1 MRFKQ
6 DDIDNMKSAASTLRL
21 TENLSVPIER
31 TQTWSIRGVAKR
43 VQDLILGTAFLLV
56 LAGPMLIIAILI
68 RLDSR
73 GPAVFRQVRIGRNG
87 KPFTFYKFRTMQAD
101 NDDRAHREYVRQ
113 LIERDKPY
121 EGESEFKIIDDPRV
135 TRVGRILR
143 YTSLDEL
150 MQLINVIKGEMS
162 LVGPRPALSYE
173 VKQYTEHEKQRLA
186 TKPGLTG
193 LWQVSG
199 RTKIGFKK
207 MIELDIEYTQRR
219 SFWLDIKIIA
229 LTIPAMIKTRGW

>member
-1 MRFKQ
+1 
-6 DDIDNMKSAASTLRL
+6 MKSTASTLRL
-21 TENLSVPIER
+21 AENLSVPIER
-31 TQTWSIRGVAKR
+31 AQARSARGVTKR
-43 VQDLILGTAFLLV
+43 AQDLILSTAFLLI

-87 KPFTFYKFRTMQAD
+87 KPFTFYKFRTMQAG
-101 NDDRAHREYVRQ
+101 NDDSAHREYVRQ

-135 TRVGRILR
+135 TRAGRILR

-173 VKQYTEHEKQRLA
+173 VERYTEYEMERLA
-186 TKPGLTG
+186 VKPGLTG

-207 MIELDIEYTQRR
+207 MVELDTEYIQRR
-219 SFWLDIKIIA
+219 SAWFDIKIIA
-229 LTIPAMIKTRGW
+229 RTIPAMIRTRGW

>member
-6 DDIDNMKSAASTLRL
+6 DDIEDMKSAAPTLRL
-21 TENLSVPIER
+21 AENISVPIGR
-31 TQTWSIRGVAKR
+31 DRAWSVRDVAKR
-43 VQDLILGTAFLLV
+43 AQDIILSTAFLLI
-56 LAGPMLIIAILI
+56 LSGPMLIIAILI

-73 GPAVFRQVRIGRNG
+73 GPAVFRQVRIGRRG

-173 VKQYTEHEKQRLA
+173 VRQYTEHEKQRLA
-186 TKPGLTG
+186 AKPGLTG